1 MEGDLGTL
9 RGLSRKSRLVVA
21 LGVAGAAFGIATV
34 VQASIPDS
42 HGVIHGCYQFQAGTT
57 PKGTLR
63 VIDTSTGET
72 CRFYE
77 RSVNWNSQGVGGVYA
92 IAGQVNGLISGQDE
106 SIPAVNPDWHFVAT
120 TAQVTITSTQSMLAN
135 ITAGL
140 GQTCA
145 DAKPAQCGP
154 QAQPNVAPPF
164 LEFGYGVCFQ
174 NAVGGGEGGNPV
186 INMNQFTGGN
196 NSNYNAATYEFGEQD
211 YTGIGTAAPGAG
223 TYNVGYCVQNYGE
236 EPLNNNNWADGY
248 VEVVDGVPNTGGVS
262 QNNGRGE

>member
-1 MEGDLGTL
+1 M
-9 RGLSRKSRLVVA
+9 
-21 LGVAGAAFGIATV
+21 AGAAFRIATV
-34 VQASIPDS
+34 VQAAIPDS
-42 HGVIHGCYQFQAGTT
+42 HGTIHGCYQFATGAT

-63 VIDTSTGET
+63 VIDPSTGES

-77 RSVNWNSQGVGGVYA
+77 KSLNWNSQGVGGVYA
-92 IAGQVNGLISGQDE
+92 VAGQVDE
-106 SIPAVNPDWHFVAT
+106 FIPGEDSEIPAVNPDWHFVAT

-140 GQTCA
+140 GEEECIGA
-145 DAKPAQCGP
+145 PPNGAQCP
-154 QAQPNVAPPF
+154 QVPSAPPKGNVEPQF

-174 NAVGGGEGGNPV
+174 NAVGGGEGGNPI

-196 NSNYNAATYEFGEQD
+196 NSNYNAASYEFGEQD

-236 EPLNNNNWADGY
+236 EALNNNNWANGY

-262 QNNGRGE
+262 QDTSRGGD